1 MANLVGQQLGPYE
14 IKEMVGQGGMASV
27 YKAYHPA
34 TDRFVAVKVML
45 PNMAVDETFVKR
57 FQREAQFVASL
68 QHIHI
73 LQVFDYGEQDGVA
86 YLVMPFLTGNTL
98 ADKILNNPLDVKE
111 ALRIFRQLAQAL
123 DYAHERGLL
132 HRDIKP
138 SNIMLDES
146 GNALLA
152 DFGLTKMI
160 DSSGMS
166 QLTADS
172 TVVGTPA
179 YMSPEQGQGIELTP
193 ASDLYSLGVVLY
205 EMLTGDVPFTAE
217 TPVAVV
223 FKHVSEPPPSIQI
236 HNAEIPDLVAAIVDK
251 ALAKDPADRYPTA
264 MAIVHAMEKAIEGRD
279 MTRPAVTKPMPRG
292 EKSEKDEDAEMTMVD
307 TPSQA
312 APVGRLPDKKTE
324 ALPATKDLKDIID
337 KPKST
342 PKKPMWRLVASVVL
356 LVLAGGG
363 VASWFAFSGGGDA
376 VDGGTDAL
384 LFEIQAHDDEPINSL
399 AYTDDGL
406 RLVSGSSDNTA
417 RMWAIDTQEEIY
429 DLEVHSGDVLSVA
442 VHPEGERLM
451 TAGEDGNWYLWD
463 AESGSQ
469 EVMNMEGQPITNVT
483 FSSEGTYYAYS
494 AGATVAW
501 SEAAALG
508 TGTMSDVFFYKYR
521 EEAAPIL
528 SLDISPDE
536 SLIATGDEAGT
547 ILLWD
552 VLEGEITTTF
562 PARDTY
568 VLDLK
573 FHPEEEIIASAED
586 DGVIYFSDFSGEIL
600 SRIEVEEADVLAI
613 DYSPDGRLLAAGY
626 DDDIVRIWN
635 ANGSE
640 LVTSYAGHG
649 NNVLTIT
656 FNPDGT
662 RIASGDEDGKIII
675 WRTPER

>member
-73 LQVFDYGEQDGVA
+73 LQVFDYGEQDGIA
-86 YLVMPFLTGNTL
+86 YLVMPYLPGNTL
-98 ADKILNNPLDVKE
+98 ADKIRDNPLDVKE
-111 ALRIFRQLAQAL
+111 AVRIFRQLAQAL

-160 DSSGMS
+160 DASGIS

-179 YMSPEQGQGIELTP
+179 YMSPEQGQGIDLTP

-223 FKHVSEPPPSIQI
+223 FKHVSEAPPSIQM
-236 HNAEIPDLVAAIVDK
+236 HNAEVPDAIAAIVDK
-251 ALAKDPADRYPTA
+251 ALAKNPADRYPTA
-264 MAIVHAMEKAIEGRD
+264 MVMVNALEKALEGRD
-279 MTRPAVTKPMPRG
+279 MTRPAVTKPMHLA
-292 EKSEKDEDAEMTMVD
+292 DDAEMTMVD

-312 APVGRLPDKKTE
+312 VSSGSGTMPDHKTE
-324 ALPATKDLKDIID
+324 ALPTTKNLNDIIE

-342 PKKPMWRLVASVVL
+342 PRKPMLRLIASAIL
-356 LVLAGGG
+356 LLIAGSGI
-363 VASWFAFSGGGDA
+363 ATWFAVGQDDAGKGDSSS
-376 VDGGTDAL
+376 L
-384 LFEIQAHDDEPINSL
+384 LFEIDAHDDESVNSL
-399 AYTDDGL
+399 AYTPDGL
-406 RLVSGSSDNTA
+406 RLLSGSADNTA
-417 RMWAIDTQEEIY
+417 RMWTIDTQEEVFE
-429 DLEVHSGDVLSVA
+429 LEAHGGNVVSVA
-442 VHPEGERLM
+442 VHPDGERLM
-451 TAGEDGNWYLWD
+451 TGGEDAMWFMWD
-463 AESGSQ
+463 AERGTQ
-469 EVMNMEGQPITNVT
+469 EITNFEGQPIMNVT
-483 FSSEGTYYAYS
+483 FSPQGTYYVYTT
-494 AGATVAW
+494 GATVAW
-501 SEAAALG
+501 AENAVLG
-508 TGTMSDVFFYKYR
+508 TGELGNIRYYLQNPDES
-521 EEAAPIL
+521 PIL
-528 SLDISPDE
+528 SLDVSPDE
-536 SLIATGDEAGT
+536 SLIATGDEDGV
-547 ILLWD
+547 IRLWD
-552 VLEGEITTTF
+552 VLTGEIVTAF
-562 PARDTY
+562 EVRDRY
-568 VLDLK
+568 IYDLR
-573 FHPEEEIIASAED
+573 FHPEDEIIASAED

-600 SRIEVEEADVLAI
+600 SQIEVDDADVLSL

-626 DDDIVRIWN
+626 EDHMLRIWN
-635 ANGSE
+635 TNNNE
-640 LVTSYAGHG
+640 LVTSYAGHD
-649 NNVLTIT
+649 NSVETVT

-662 RIASGDEDGKIII
+662 RIASGDSDGKIII